1 MANIYIS
8 LSETT
13 VDNTRLLTIRNDT
26 TGLNKKRLC
35 LLIDNSGSMSGE
47 RLDLVIHAT
56 KMLIGTSDETID
68 IAIFTF
74 SSTCEQLTEFT
85 AMTSENKSVFLEIV
99 SKIVISGSTNLI
111 DGLKKSL
118 KYIYSQEMITE
129 THLLVFTD
137 GEPDNKNLSH
147 YQQIIGGIKNCSIDV
162 FGFGNSLSKNILE
175 YIYTTGNGVFGF
187 ISDKNM
193 LATIFVNYMAN
204 FRATNI
210 SDVDLSYI
218 IVYGHDIK
226 EVKTLNIGS
235 MQSGQEKNFIINI
248 DEDSTFGNAS
258 ISLKKKCVLRFD
270 HIEID
275 NDKYILEKHIY
286 HMLRASMITTIK
298 SRIEC
303 DMYSL
308 YQKYNDMLSSI
319 QECSYKNDIKILLED
334 IVSTDPNKGQIMKA
348 LQNKSWGEYYLMTI
362 EQAHVN
368 QEITNFKD
376 ESLMKYGSS
385 LARSFTGD
393 LDVMF
398 NDIPFVSS
406 VSAYSSYGQQINQNA
421 SQYNDRSAGCFAG
434 ICNVSVYGGTKQL
447 CELQVGD
454 ILSKTNYSQT
464 VVSHILV
471 SPCPRDI
478 YRNDML
484 FGTCNHPVMD
494 NNGKWI
500 FFKDMHGSELFN
512 NHDFTHIYSIGAQEI
527 FDNGNAFKHVDNII
541 IENIMCAT
549 IGHGYLDNNI
559 SAISAISAISSTFW
573 GYNIINII
581 NEITEDHVL
590 IMTVNDYFI
599 KDVKTGFCVGL
610 EFQGKKYIY

>member
-8 LSETT
+8 LSETS
-13 VDNTRLLTIRNDT
+13 VDNTKLLTIRNDT

-56 KMLIGTSDETID
+56 KMLISTSDETIE

-85 AMTSENKSVFLEIV
+85 IMTFENKTVFLDIV

-118 KYIYSQEMITE
+118 KYIYSQEMLTE

-137 GEPDNKNLSH
+137 GEPDDKNLSH

-218 IVYGHDIK
+218 IIYGHDIQ
-226 EVKTLNIGS
+226 EIKTLNIGS
-235 MQSGQEKNFIINI
+235 MQSGQEKNFIINM

-258 ISLKKKCVLRFD
+258 ISFKKKCVLSFD

-275 NDKYILEKHIY
+275 NEKYILEKHIY
-286 HMLRASMITTIK
+286 HTFRTALIK
-298 SRIEC
+298 SIKDRNESE
-303 DMYSL
+303 MHLL
-308 YQKYNDMLSSI
+308 YQKYFDMLIGI

-334 IVSTDPNKGQIMKA
+334 ILSTDPNKGQLMKA

-362 EQAHVN
+362 EQAHEN

-393 LDVMF
+393 LDAMF
-398 NDIPFVSS
+398 NDIPYVNS
-406 VSAYSSYGQQINQNA
+406 VSYSSHGQQINQNA

-471 SPCPRDI
+471 SLCPRDI
-478 YRNDML
+478 YRNGSL
-484 FGTCNHPVMD
+484 YGTGNHPIMN
-494 NNGKWI
+494 NNGEWI
-500 FFKDMHGSELFN
+500 FFKDMNGSELFN
-512 NHDFTHIYSIGAQEI
+512 NHDFTNIYSIGAQEI
-527 FDNGNAFKHVDNII
+527 FDNGNAFRHVDNII
-541 IENIMCAT
+541 IENVICAT
-549 IGHGYLDNNI
+549 IGHGYLDNNLPI
-559 SAISAISAISSTFW
+559 SPISPISSTFW

-581 NEITEDHVL
+581 NEISGNHVL
-590 IMTVNDYFI
+590 IMYVNDYFI
-599 KDVKTGFCVGL
+599 RDVKTGFCIGL
-610 EFQGKKYIY
+610 EFQGRKYFY